1 MKINLKSLFQFK
13 KKPVKESISECMSE
27 ADFDQYVDFYYTCL
41 INAIILFSLNVSQ
54 LEELAESAFDPLFE
68 LECEIDYA
76 FTPVIFDTV
85 FRTKKID
92 ISLRE
97 ELLDFKKQVDEIP
110 SELWEWEYLG
120 THQVWNEVRA
130 NANLLLDKLEI
141 TNRSYNSEYLTIY
154 DTEGNAVLKKEK

>member
-13 KKPVKESISECMSE
+13 KKPVKESMSE
-27 ADFDQYVDFYYTCL
+27 ADYDQYVDFYYTCL

-85 FRTKKID
+85 FRTKRID
-92 ISLRE
+92 AVLRE

-120 THQVWNEVRA
+120 THQVWNEARV
-130 NANLLLDKLEI
+130 NANLLLDILEI
-141 TNRSYNSEYLTIY
+141 VNRSYNSEHVTIHT
-154 DTEGNAVLKKEK
+154 D